1 MNLPI
6 GTHLVH
12 PVHGPTVLIDVTTR
26 TIGEEERRYAVL
38 EHVENDLTL
47 HMPVET
53 LDEHDL
59 RPAMEKMRA
68 QEVLEIL
75 SAPNE
80 GTELSWRRMRARNQ
94 SKLTSGEPEQIAEVV
109 RDLAGKRE
117 ENGRI
122 SPSERTMLRRAKA
135 RLVAELDIALDGD
148 ALTRVEEILG
158 ADDDEDDDDAAKAA

>member
-1 MNLPI
+1 MNVPI

-26 TIGEEERRYAVL
+26 TVGEEEREYAVL

-59 RPAMEKMRA
+59 RPAMKETRA
-68 QEVLEIL
+68 EEVLEVL
-75 SAPNE
+75 AAPNE
-80 GTELSWRRMRARNQ
+80 GTELSWRRMRSRNQ
-94 SKLTSGEPEQIAEVV
+94 SKMTSGEPEALAEVV
-109 RDLAGKRE
+109 RDLAGKRD
-117 ENGRI
+117 ENGRL

-135 RLVAELDIALDGD
+135 RLIAELDIALDGD
-148 ALTRVEEILG
+148 AETAVDDIILIE
-158 ADDDEDDDDAAKAA
+158 DDEDDDDTTKAA